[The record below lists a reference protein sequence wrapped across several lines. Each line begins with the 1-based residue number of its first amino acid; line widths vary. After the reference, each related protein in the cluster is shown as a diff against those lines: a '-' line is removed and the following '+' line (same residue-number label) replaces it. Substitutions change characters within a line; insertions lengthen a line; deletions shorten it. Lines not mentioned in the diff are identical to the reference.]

1 MPESAAVPGLTNPRC
16 LELGRASI
24 RTREGSFTQSA
35 WRLRVGCEEGEGMIT
50 LVEVS
55 SAGALYRGDGV
66 FLGWSQERLEA
77 AYRALSP
84 EDDEP
89 GFEPSQLG

>member
-1 MPESAAVPGLTNPRC
+1 
-16 LELGRASI
+16 
-24 RTREGSFTQSA
+24 
-35 WRLRVGCEEGEGMIT
+35 MIT